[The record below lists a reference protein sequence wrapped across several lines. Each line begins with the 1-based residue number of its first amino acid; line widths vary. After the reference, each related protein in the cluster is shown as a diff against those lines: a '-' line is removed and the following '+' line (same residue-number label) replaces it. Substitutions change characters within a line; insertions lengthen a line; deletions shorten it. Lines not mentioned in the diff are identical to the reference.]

1 MSDDR
6 PSYPDIPPHRAE
18 ELTSRPRALHRLLWG
33 GGVVAALLL
42 LWFAAAGEPP
52 AEGGHLGI
60 WSLLPAVTTLVLVF
74 ITREVVSS
82 LFAGIAVGG
91 IVSGQLNLIGTFL
104 IPAIGSEQYAL
115 ILLVYLW
122 SLGGLIGLWTRTG
135 GALAFAEWAGRG
147 IVRGP
152 RSARFF
158 AWLMGM
164 VFHQGGTIST
174 ILAGTTVRPVTDRH
188 RVSHEE
194 LTYIVDST
202 ASPAA
207 TVIPFNAWPLY
218 VAGLVVGTIP
228 LFGTTEDAVRFFF
241 SSLPFNFYGI
251 FAVISTLLFAFGW
264 LPWVGGKMRRAQ
276 RRAQETGEL
285 NAPGALPLAADE
297 LTTLRVPAHYRTG
310 LADFLLPMGTLLGVA
325 ILPYVVARLQGQPGK
340 VYIAEAFGLA
350 VLVALVLAVA
360 KGLAIREAIDG
371 FVDGCKGVT
380 IGAIILGL
388 AVTLGFVSK
397 NLGTAAYIVQATSA
411 IIQPVL
417 LPAILMGICM
427 AVAFS
432 IGSSWGTYAVVFPL
446 AMPLA
451 WAVHPDPTYLSVC
464 FGAVLGGAVFGD
476 QCSPISDTTI
486 LSSLACG
493 GDLMD
498 HVTTQLPLAL
508 AAAGLAAL
516 AATAVAFAVV

>member
-1 MSDDR
+1 MQTK
-6 PSYPDIPPHRAE
+6 PPELPDIDPIDAE
-18 ELTSRPRALHRLLWG
+18 DATSQPGRVQRWLTG
-33 GGVVAALLL
+33 GAIISVLLL
-42 LWFAAAGEPP
+42 LWVFAAGELP
-52 AEGGHLGI
+52 GDGQHIGI
-60 WSLLPAVTTLVLVF
+60 WSLLPAATTLILVF

-82 LFAGIAVGG
+82 LFAGIAVAG
-91 IVSGQLNLIGTFL
+91 IVSGELNIIGNFL

-122 SLGGLIGLWTRTG
+122 ALGGLIGLWTRTG
-135 GALAFAEWAGRG
+135 GALAFAEWAGAG

-158 AWLMGM
+158 AWMMGM

-174 ILAGTTVRPVTDRH
+174 VLAGTTVRPVTDRH

-194 LTYIVDST
+194 LTYVVDST

-218 VAGLVVGTIP
+218 IAGLVVGTIP
-228 LFGTTEDAVRFFF
+228 LFATTDDAVTFFF
-241 SSLPFNFYGI
+241 SSLIFNFYGI
-251 FAVISTLLFAFGW
+251 FAITATLLFAVGW
-264 LPWVGGKMRRAQ
+264 LPWVGGKMRRAMN
-276 RRAQETGEL
+276 RARETGEL
-285 NAPGALPLAADE
+285 NAPGAKPLAADE
-297 LTTLRVPAHYRTG
+297 LTELQVPDNYNTG
-310 LADFLLPMGTLLGVA
+310 LADFMLPMGALLGVA
-325 ILPYVVARLQGQPGK
+325 IVPYVVGRLTTGTGT
-340 VYIAEAFGLA
+340 VYIAEAFGVA
-350 VLVALVLAVA
+350 VLVAFILAVA
-360 KGLAIREAIDG
+360 KGLPLREAMDG
-371 FVDGCKGVT
+371 FIDGCKGVT
-380 IGAIILGL
+380 IGAVILGL
-388 AVTLGFVSK
+388 AVTLGYVSRE
-397 NLGTAAYIVQATSA
+397 LGTANFIVEATSA
-411 IIQPVL
+411 IINPVFR
-417 LPAILMGICM
+417 PAILMGICM

-451 WAVHPDPTYLSVC
+451 WAVNPDPMYVSVC

-498 HVTTQLPLAL
+498 HVTTQLPLAF
-508 AAAGLAAL
+508 AAATLGAIAATLVAL
-516 AATAVAFAVV
+516 AIV

>member
-6 PSYPDIPPHRAE
+6 PKLPDVPSPRAE
-18 ELTSRPRALHRLLWG
+18 EVTSHPGKLHRWLAAG
-33 GGVVAALLL
+33 AVATALLL
-42 LWFAAAGEPP
+42 LAFLAPGAPP
-52 AEGGHLGI
+52 EEGVHLGF
-60 WSLLPAVTTLVLVF
+60 WSLLPALTTLVLVF
-74 ITREVVSS
+74 ITREVISS
-82 LFAGIAVGG
+82 LFLGIAVAGV
-91 IVSGQLNLIGTFL
+91 VSGQPNLITIFM

-122 SLGGLIGLWTRTG
+122 ALGGLIGLWTRTG
-135 GALAFAEWAGRG
+135 GAVTFAEWAGRG

-174 ILAGTTVRPVTDRH
+174 ILAGTTVRPVTDRQ

-194 LTYIVDST
+194 LTYVVDST

-228 LFGTTEDAVRFFF
+228 LFATTQDAVSFFF
-241 SSLPFNFYGI
+241 TSIVFNFYGL
-251 FAVISTLLFAFGW
+251 FAVTATLLFSLGL
-264 LPWVGGKMRRAQ
+264 LPWVGGKMRRATE
-276 RRAQETGEL
+276 RARETGEL
-285 NAPGALPLAADE
+285 NAPDARPLAADE
-297 LTTLRVPAHYRTG
+297 LTTLRIPADYRSG
-310 LADFLLPMGTLLGVA
+310 LADFLVPMGTLLGVA
-325 ILPYVVARLQGQPGK
+325 IVPFFVQRAMGQPGQ

-350 VLVALVLAVA
+350 VLVALLLAVL
-360 KGLAIREAIDG
+360 KGIPLIGAVEA

-388 AVTLGFVSK
+388 AVTLGYVSRA
-397 NLGTAAYIVQATSA
+397 LGTAAYIVETTSG

-417 LPAILMGICM
+417 LPAILMAICM
-427 AVAFS
+427 GVAFS

-451 WAVHPDPTYLSVC
+451 WSINPDPTYISIC

-498 HVTTQLPLAL
+498 HVTTQLPLAIGAAALGAVAATL
-508 AAAGLAAL
+508 AAMTL
-516 AATAVAFAVV
+516 V

>member
-1 MSDDR
+1 MQTR
-6 PSYPDIPPHRAE
+6 PPELPDIDPINAE
-18 ELTSRPRALHRLLWG
+18 DATSQPGLVQRWVTGAAI
-33 GGVVAALLL
+33 VAVLLL
-42 LWFAAAGEPP
+42 LWAFAAGELPD
-52 AEGGHLGI
+52 EGQHIGI
-60 WSLLPAVTTLVLVF
+60 WSLLPAATTLILVF

-82 LFAGIAVGG
+82 LFAGIAVAGV
-91 IVSGQLNLIGTFL
+91 VSGELNIISNFL

-122 SLGGLIGLWTRTG
+122 ALGGLIGLWTRTG
-135 GALAFAEWAGRG
+135 GALAFAEWAGSR
-147 IVRGP
+147 IVHGP

-158 AWLMGM
+158 AWMMGM

-174 ILAGTTVRPVTDRH
+174 VLAGTTVRPVTDKYRI
-188 RVSHEE
+188 SHEE
-194 LTYIVDST
+194 LTYVVDST

-228 LFGTTEDAVRFFF
+228 LFPTTQDAVTFFF
-241 SSLPFNFYGI
+241 SSLPYNFYGI
-251 FAVISTLLFAFGW
+251 FAITATLLFALGL
-264 LPWVGGKMRRAQ
+264 LPWVGGKMRRAMN
-276 RRAQETGEL
+276 RARDRGEL
-285 NAPGALPLAADE
+285 NAPGAKPLAADE
-297 LTTLRVPAHYRTG
+297 LTELQIPDNYRTG
-310 LADFLLPMGTLLGVA
+310 LLDFMLPMGALLSVA
-325 ILPYVVARLQGQPGK
+325 IVPYVLARLAGGAGR
-340 VYIAEAFGLA
+340 VYIAEAFGVA
-350 VLVALVLAVA
+350 VLVAFILAVA
-360 KGLAIREAIDG
+360 KGLPLRLAMDG
-371 FVDGCKGVT
+371 FIDGCKGVT
-380 IGAIILGL
+380 IGAVILGL
-388 AVTLGFVSK
+388 AVTLGYVSGQ
-397 NLGTAAYIVQATSA
+397 LGTANFIVEATSA
-411 IIQPVL
+411 IINPVF

-451 WAVHPDPTYLSVC
+451 WAVNPDPGYISLC

-498 HVTTQLPLAL
+498 HVTTQLPLAFAAASL
-508 AAAGLAAL
+508 AAIT
-516 AATAVAFAVV
+516 ATLIAMSMV

>member
-1 MSDDR
+1 MTEPTLPDTTTTEAESATAR
-6 PSYPDIPPHRAE
+6 PGQLRRY
-18 ELTSRPRALHRLLWG
+18 LHG
-33 GGVVAALLL
+33 GGLIAAILI
-42 LWFAAAGEPP
+42 LWFFAAGQVPE
-52 AEGGHLGI
+52 EGRHIGF
-60 WSLLPAVTTLVLVF
+60 WSLMPALTTLALVF
-74 ITREVVSS
+74 VTREVVSS
-82 LFAGIAVGG
+82 LFAGIVVAG
-91 IVSGQLNLIGTFL
+91 IVSGQLNIVSNFL

-122 SLGGLIGLWTRTG
+122 ALGGLIGLWTRTG
-135 GALAFAEWAGRG
+135 GAIAFAEWAGAG

-174 ILAGTTVRPVTDRH
+174 VLAGTTVRPVTDRH
-188 RVSHEE
+188 RISHEE

-228 LFGTTEDAVRFFF
+228 LFPTTQDAVTFFF
-241 SSLPFNFYGI
+241 GALPFNFYGI
-251 FAVISTLLFAFGW
+251 FAVISTLLFSFGL
-264 LPWVGGKMRRAQ
+264 LPWVGGRMKRAMT
-276 RRAQETGEL
+276 RARETGEL
-285 NAPGALPLAADE
+285 NAPTAKPLAAAE
-297 LTTLRVPAHYRTG
+297 LTKLKVPAGYPAG

-325 ILPYVVARLQGQPGK
+325 IVPYIASRIMGGAGR
-340 VYIAEAFGLA
+340 VYIAEAFGMA
-350 VLVALVLAVA
+350 VLVAFIVAIA
-360 KGLAIREAIDG
+360 KGLSLRESIDG
-371 FVDGCKGVT
+371 FIDGCKGVT
-380 IGAIILGL
+380 IGAVILGL
-388 AVTLGFVSK
+388 AVTLGYVSRE
-397 NLGTAAYIVQATSA
+397 LGTANYIVEATSG

-417 LPAILMGICM
+417 LPAILMAICM

-451 WAVHPDPTYLSVC
+451 WAVQPDPTYISLC

-498 HVTTQLPLAL
+498 HVTTQLPLAI
-508 AAAGLAAL
+508 AAAGFGAIV
-516 AATAVAFAVV
+516 ATGIAMAIV